1 VASKQ
6 YLTDR
11 LFFAQAL
18 ITDRLFFAQALITDR
33 LFFAQALGTAE
44 TALTVTAT
52 RTSSQ

>member
-1 VASKQ
+1 
-6 YLTDR
+6 

-33 LFFAQALGTAE
+33 LFFAQALRTTESAP
-44 TALTVTAT
+44 TVTAT